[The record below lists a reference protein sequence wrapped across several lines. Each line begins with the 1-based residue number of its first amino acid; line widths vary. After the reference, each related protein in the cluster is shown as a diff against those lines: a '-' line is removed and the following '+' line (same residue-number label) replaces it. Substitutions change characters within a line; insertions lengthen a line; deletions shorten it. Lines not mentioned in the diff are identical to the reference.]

1 MTLGSVCN
9 NNRLSDKKK
18 LGTGFT
24 LVELIAVMVVVGVIA
39 AVAASRLMPHTIL
52 QVQAGRDLLTTALFS
67 AQQKAMA
74 QLAPVR
80 VIVSGSTVDV
90 RVDSNRDGNF
100 AANES
105 ITVGGIR
112 YPLDVSGGITFSS
125 HVLNYDHLGHTSPT
139 VIAVSNNG
147 QSVDVT
153 VTATGYAY

>member
-1 MTLGSVCN
+1 MVIVGI
-9 NNRLSDKKK
+9 
-18 LGTGFT
+18 
-24 LVELIAVMVVVGVIA
+24 IATIGV
-39 AVAASRLMPHTIL
+39 SRLTPSTML
-52 QVQAGRDLLTTALFS
+52 QLQAGRDLLTTALFS

-100 AANES
+100 TADES
-105 ITVGGIR
+105 ISVVGIR

>member
-1 MTLGSVCN
+1 VQQHNHRYHTAE
-9 NNRLSDKKK
+9 K
-18 LGTGFT
+18 GFS
-24 LVELIAVMVVVGVIA
+24 LIELIAVMVIVGIIA
-39 AVAASRLMPHTIL
+39 TIGVSRLTPSTML
-52 QVQAGRDLLTTALFS
+52 QLQAGRDLLTTALFS

-100 AANES
+100 TADES
-105 ITVGGIR
+105 ISVAGIR

>member
-1 MTLGSVCN
+1 MQQHNHRYHTAE
-9 NNRLSDKKK
+9 K
-18 LGTGFT
+18 GFS
-24 LVELIAVMVVVGVIA
+24 LIELIAVMVIVGIIA
-39 AVAASRLMPHTIL
+39 TIGVSRLTPSTML
-52 QVQAGRDLLTTALFS
+52 QLQAGRDLLTTALFS

-100 AANES
+100 TADES
-105 ITVGGIR
+105 ISVAGIR